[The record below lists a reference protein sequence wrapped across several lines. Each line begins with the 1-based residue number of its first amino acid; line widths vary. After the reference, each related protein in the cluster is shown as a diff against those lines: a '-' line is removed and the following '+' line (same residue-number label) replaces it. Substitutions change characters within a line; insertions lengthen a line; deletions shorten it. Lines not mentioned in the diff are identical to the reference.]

1 MSQENRPVLGLY
13 RSLEIPALEAEECPP
28 KLHLQKTYFT
38 EMYGIKVVQ
47 NYMFALTFAPMSG
60 SNSDVATGV
69 FLLCVPCCW
78 ERVEVETS
86 GP

>member
-1 MSQENRPVLGLY
+1 MGFTV
-13 RSLEIPALEAEECPP
+13 EIPALEAEECPP
-28 KLHLQKTYFT
+28 KLHLQKMYFT

-69 FLLCVPCCW
+69 FFALHSLLLGK
-78 ERVEVETS
+78 S
-86 GP
+86 GSGNF